1 MEAFL
6 ARAAR
11 EWPAALS
18 WETILVCGDVS
29 AGFEQKLWLC
39 RCPKSTARATEKK
52 MEYVHEAAL
61 DPHGLGARLKTRCC
75 GAVIAF
81 SNSERLLGLVA

>member
-39 RCPKSTARATEKK
+39 RRPKSTARATEKRWNMYTK
-52 MEYVHEAAL
+52 LPLTLTGLEL
-61 DPHGLGARLKTRCC
+61 D
-75 GAVIAF
+75 
-81 SNSERLLGLVA
+81 